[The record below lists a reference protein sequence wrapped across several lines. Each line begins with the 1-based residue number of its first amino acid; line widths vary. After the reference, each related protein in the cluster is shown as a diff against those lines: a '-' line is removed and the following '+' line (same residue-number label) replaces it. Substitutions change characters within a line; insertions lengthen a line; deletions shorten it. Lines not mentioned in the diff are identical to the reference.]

1 MQRHR
6 PRKKFFSRLN
16 INDVGGKTDG
26 FAISIFHQD
35 PRNTGG
41 RGATAAAGRRRKGKA
56 ERGRLWKGRE
66 RVLYKTARD
75 ITSNIR
81 KTDSPAAASSRAHPP
96 VSLTS
101 PDLPQPSTV
110 RNEVVSI
117 LASGRIPRWCRCTS
131 YCHVNVRAR
140 GNDCARLIGKGRG
153 SEKG

>member
-1 MQRHR
+1 VQRHR

-16 INDVGGKTDG
+16 INDIAGKTDG

-35 PRNTGG
+35 PRNMGVEVP
-41 RGATAAAGRRRKGKA
+41 RRLPWRWGRKGKA

-96 VSLTS
+96 VPSSSLPPIS
-101 PDLPQPSTV
+101 RSLPWSA
-110 RNEVVSI
+110 VVMRWFQFWPRG
-117 LASGRIPRWCRCTS
+117 AHPGRWCRCTS
-131 YCHVNVRAR
+131 YCHVNVQVR
-140 GNDCARLIGKGRG
+140 GNDCARLIGG
-153 SEKG
+153 E